1 MTDSV
6 TLEDV
11 YRELK
16 RLEEKMVTR
25 EDVEALV
32 DSVEILS
39 NPQTMKVLQKSDE
52 DIKAGR
58 VKDAA
63 SVKDLLDE
71 L

>member
-1 MTDSV
+1 MADSV
-6 TLEDV
+6 TIDDV
-11 YRELK
+11 YQELK

-25 EDVEALV
+25 GDIEALI

-39 NPQTMKVLQKSDE
+39 NPKTMEALRKSDK

-58 VKDAA
+58 VKEVT
-63 SVKDLLDE
+63 SVKDMLGE